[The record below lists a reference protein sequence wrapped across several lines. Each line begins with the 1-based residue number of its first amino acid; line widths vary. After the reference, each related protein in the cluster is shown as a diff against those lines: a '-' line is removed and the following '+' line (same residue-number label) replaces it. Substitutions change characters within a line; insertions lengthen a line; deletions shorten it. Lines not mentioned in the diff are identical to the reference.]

1 MFFVADKK
9 VLWNRDK
16 LISLHEVIETYLDLK
31 FKKLFIETKIEK
43 DCSRASK
50 FSLHFSEL
58 NSHHQCSNHLS
69 KYQKLLNLNVIYI
82 QKARAHLYS
91 RRLSMMNKFCHW
103 NQFISFESQSLRKLS
118 LISNNPRFLLNIIE
132 LWLNSFY
139 QNWQIL

>member
-50 FSLHFSEL
+50 FSLRFSEL
-58 NSHHQCSNHLS
+58 NSLQCSNHPS
-69 KYQKLLNLNVIYI
+69 KYQKLLNLSIIYI
-82 QKARAHLYS
+82 QKARARLYW

-103 NQFISFESQSLRKLS
+103 KQFISFQSQSLRKLS
-118 LISNNPRFLLNIIE
+118 LNSNNPRFLLNVIE
-132 LWLNSFY
+132 LWLNMFY